1 MPGPR
6 RARAPRA
13 VYSAAAGMVDAGGS
27 KGLTVLPPVPSITS
41 TKKRYPD
48 VSLRHLPHRIALAL
62 PILALSSCAFT
73 KQSTGLDQVD
83 KVVERVAAVSDACD
97 QSNLSVHD
105 TYEWLRAIVAK
116 DFGGDAIT
124 AYKEFAE
131 AVELSKKNS
140 RILAARTDAMERAA
154 DSYFENWAK
163 EQWNFTSAEM
173 RSRSQKRMTD
183 ARARY
188 DAILAALRP
197 AIAAYDNFNVAMH
210 DITLF
215 IGHDF
220 TVAGELQREVR
231 GLARQST
238 EIQASFESAIEAA
251 EAYIGTT
258 AVPIVRETEEETA
271 PEPVNDAPRRGNR

>member
-1 MPGPR
+1 MPG
-6 RARAPRA
+6 ARGGRGTHAI
-13 VYSAAAGMVDAGGS
+13 YSAAAGLVDAGGS

-41 TKKRYPD
+41 IQKRYPD
-48 VSLRHLPHRIALAL
+48 VSLRHLHQRIVLAL
-62 PILALSSCAFT
+62 PLLALGSCAFT

-83 KVVERVAAVSDACD
+83 KVVERVTAVSDACD
-97 QSNLSVHD
+97 QAGLSVHD
-105 TYEWLRAIVAK
+105 TYEWLRAIVAR
-116 DFGGDAIT
+116 DFGGDANT

-131 AVELSKKNS
+131 AVELSEKNS
-140 RILAARTDAMERAA
+140 RILAARTEAMERAA

-188 DAILAALRP
+188 DAILASLRP
-197 AIAAYDNFNVAMH
+197 AIVAYDNFNVAMH
-210 DITLF
+210 DIALF

-220 TVAGELQREVR
+220 TVAGELQREAR

-238 EIQASFESAIEAA
+238 EIQASFKSAVEAA

-258 AVPIVRETEEETA
+258 SVPIVRETEDETT
-271 PEPVNDAPRRGNR
+271 PEPVNDTPRRSNR